1 MHLEATNRTPEVT
14 ISDTSLELKGECY
27 PEDISAFAE
36 PILELLAEKLEACDS
51 YFVSLELRY
60 FNSSSAKFFFDF
72 FEVLEEA
79 AADGK
84 NVSIE
89 WRYRSTDNSMREAG
103 EDFEEDMEE
112 ADYQLV
118 EIS

>member
-1 MHLEATNRTPEVT
+1 
-14 ISDTSLELKGECY
+14 
-27 PEDISAFAE
+27 
-36 PILELLAEKLEACDS
+36 
-51 YFVSLELRY
+51 
-60 FNSSSAKFFFDF
+60 
-72 FEVLEEA
+72 LEEA

-89 WRYRSTDNSMREAG
+89 WRYRSTDNSMKEAG

>member
-1 MHLEATNRTPEVT
+1 MHLESTNRTPEVS
-14 ISDTSLELKGECY
+14 ISDSALELKGECY
-27 PEDISAFAE
+27 PEDITAFSE
-36 PILELLAEKLEACDS
+36 PILELLAEKLEACES
-51 YFVSLELRY
+51 YSVGLELRY

-72 FEVLEEA
+72 FEVLEDA

-84 NVSIE
+84 SISIE
-89 WRYRSTDNSMREAG
+89 WRYRSTDNSMKEAG